1 MRGRVMD
8 GERATDGGAGVI
20 APHRVGRERID
31 GGRLAAGRPKT
42 LRWFAVMALLVI
54 LVLGGLYGFNRFRQH
69 AIANFFAQMKPPP
82 AAVSAVKAKIES
94 VPRYAAGI
102 GSVSAVRQVTVT
114 PEVGGRV
121 TRILFKSGST
131 VKAGDLLVQL
141 NDAPEQGD
149 LANYQAQARL
159 ATLNLARNMH
169 LVKRQFTPQQTVDQ
183 DRSTLDIANA
193 QIARTEAI
201 IAQKAVR
208 APFSGELGIR
218 QVNLG
223 QYLTAGA
230 SIVTLTDLGTLHVDF
245 TLPTQMRS
253 EIKIGQRVDVTADA
267 FPDRVFHAQIT
278 TIEPQIS
285 ADTRTMMVQATMPN
299 PGGVLLPGMFVNAAV
314 VLPPQPDTVV
324 LPRTAVDY
332 TLYGDSVYVVR
343 QTGKDAAGKPLLTA
357 HRVAIKTGRQW
368 GDKVA
373 ILSGVKPGD
382 EIVAAGQL
390 KVQDGGSVVVT
401 GAPPPQAPAQ
411 PTLH

>member
-8 GERATDGGAGVI
+8 GERAADGGARVI

-31 GGRLAAGRPKT
+31 GGRPKT
-42 LRWFAVMALLVI
+42 LRWFAVMALLVA

-69 AIANFFAQMKPPP
+69 AIANFFAHMKPPP
-82 AAVSAVKAKIES
+82 AAVSAVKAQLES

-102 GSVSAVRQVTVT
+102 GSLSAVRQVTVS
-114 PEVGGRV
+114 PEVGGRI
-121 TRILFKSGST
+121 TRILFKSGSM

-159 ATLNLARNMH
+159 AALNLARDMH
-169 LVKRQFTPQQTVDQ
+169 LVKHQFTPQQTVDR
-183 DRSTLDIANA
+183 DRSTLEIANA
-193 QIARTEAI
+193 QIAKTQAI

-223 QYLTAGA
+223 QYLSAGA
-230 SIVTLTDLGTLHVDF
+230 PIVTLTDLGTLHVDF

-267 FPDRVFHAQIT
+267 FPGRVFHARIA

-285 ADTRTMMVQATMPN
+285 ADTRTMTVQATMPN
-299 PGGVLLPGMFVNAAV
+299 PGGALLPGMFVNAAV

-332 TLYGDSVYVVR
+332 TLYGDSVYVVKE
-343 QTGKDAAGKPLLTA
+343 TGKDAAGKPLLTA
-357 HRVAIKTGRQW
+357 HRVAVKTGRQW

-373 ILSGVKPGD
+373 ILSGLKAGEEV
-382 EIVAAGQL
+382 VAAGQL
-390 KVQDGGSVVVT
+390 KVHDGGAVVVT
-401 GAPPPQAPAQ
+401 GSPPPQPPAQ